1 METTLETFRIGTRKS
16 QLALWQ
22 AEFVKA
28 ELEKAYPHMRVELVT
43 MDTEGDRK
51 LEVSLSS
58 VAGKGFFTAEIEE
71 RLYNGQ
77 IDIAVHSL
85 KDLPTELPE
94 GLEIGTYCVREDPRD
109 AFLSKDGVTH
119 LEDLPQGAKVG
130 TSSLRRIAQLRRFR
144 PDIECVEI
152 RGNLNTRWRKLQES
166 EDLAGI
172 ILAAAGVIR
181 LGWQDRITHFF
192 DRSNLLSAPGQG
204 IVAVEAASDREDVR
218 EILSVINHKPTEL
231 KARAERGF
239 LSALGGG
246 CQTPI
251 AALAEVSEENT
262 SISSAADATVSVGS
276 AESENTTITL
286 YGRVISLDGK
296 ACVNVEVSGNNPE
309 EVGAEAARVA
319 LENGACDILATT
331 CGNK

>member
-28 ELEKAYPHMRVELVT
+28 ELEKAYPHLQVELVT

-94 GLEIGTYCVREDPRD
+94 GLEIGAYCVREDARD

-152 RGNLNTRWRKLQES
+152 RGNLNTRWCKLQET

-192 DRSNLLSAPGQG
+192 DSSNLLSAPGQG
-204 IVAVEAASDREDVR
+204 IVAVEAASNREDVR
-218 EILSVINHKPTEL
+218 EILSAINHKPTEL

-262 SISSAADATVSVGS
+262 
-276 AESENTTITL
+276 TITL
-286 YGRVISLDGK
+286 YGRVISLDAK

-319 LENGACDILATT
+319 LENGARDILATT